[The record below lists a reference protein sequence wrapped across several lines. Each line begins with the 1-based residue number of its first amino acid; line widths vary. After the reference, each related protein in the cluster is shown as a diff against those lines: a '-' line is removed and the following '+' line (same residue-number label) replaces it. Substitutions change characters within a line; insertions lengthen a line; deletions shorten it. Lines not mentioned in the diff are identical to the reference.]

1 MDDFDAKSG
10 QVIKAAAGQFKER
23 QCSLTLFSYSKS
35 IKQNVFLLDFFIQ
48 GPIPVWSATMTLN
61 MVLLLMVPSLAEAI
75 CPK

>member
-1 MDDFDAKSG
+1 MDDFDAKSR
-10 QVIKAAAGQFKER
+10 QIIKAAAGQFKER
-23 QCSLTLFSYSKS
+23 QCSLTLFSYSQS
-35 IKQNVFLLDFFIQ
+35 IKKNVFILDFFIQ